1 MMAKPI
7 DGRKPGPLGYVI
19 MEIVVNGQALA
30 VPPGYTARQ
39 LVEKLGL
46 TGRRV
51 AMEVNRDILPRSAYD
66 AHVLQQ
72 GDRIEIV
79 QAVGGG

>member
-1 MMAKPI
+1 MQLI
-7 DGRKPGPLGYVI
+7 
-19 MEIVVNGQALA
+19 VNGASMDVDA
-30 VPPGYTARQ
+30 ATTARA

-51 AMEVNRDILPRSAYD
+51 AMELNGDILPRSTHDTHRFAE
-66 AHVLQQ
+66 

-79 QAVGGG
+79 HAVGGG